1 MRQGELVQERSH
13 VGIWQNRWAKI
24 GLQVLLLVGFSALTA
39 LAKRAHP
46 SLGIPSSSAPFW
58 LTAMIVARCTMGWKG
73 AGALVGV
80 GTAVFGI
87 PIGLEQGFGQNL
99 LSFGLAGAALDL
111 VGMIPGVEIRRW
123 WGALLSAL
131 VANMTQ
137 FGVIIYA
144 ALSSSVVK
152 HFQVVG
158 MSRSIL
164 LHVGFGLAAGLLGW
178 AAYSGARLAMKRLH
192 L

>member
-13 VGIWQNRWAKI
+13 LGIWQNRWAKL
-24 GLQVLLLVGFSALTA
+24 GLQVLLVAGFSALTA

-58 LTAMIVARCTMGWKG
+58 LTAMIVARCTMRWKG

-80 GTAVFGI
+80 GTAVLGI
-87 PIGLEQGFGQNL
+87 PIGLEQGFGQNV

-111 VGMIPGVEIRRW
+111 VGMIPGVEVRRW

-137 FGVIIYA
+137 FGVIIYS

-152 HFQVVG
+152 HFQIVG
-158 MSRSIL
+158 MTRSIL

-178 AAYSGARLAMKRLH
+178 AAYSGARLAWKRLH

>member
-1 MRQGELVQERSH
+1 MRQAEVLQDGAHL
-13 VGIWQNRWAKI
+13 GIWQNRWVRI
-24 GLQVLLLVGFSALTA
+24 GLQVLMLVGFSALTA

-123 WGALLSAL
+123 WGALLCAL

-137 FGVIIYA
+137 FGVIIYSA
-144 ALSSSVVK
+144 MSSSVVK
-152 HFQVVG
+152 HFQIVG
-158 MSRSIL
+158 MTRSIL

-178 AAYSGARLAMKRLH
+178 AAYSGARLALKRLH
-192 L
+192 S